1 MNKETLKLELEKLG
15 FSNSVDELETLMQET
30 LKANESFNLT
40 AIKEEEKFRE
50 LMLVDSVFPAR
61 LLDFKNKKILDVGTG
76 AGYPGLPLA
85 ITQKEGQFTL
95 LDSTKKKVE
104 NIANF
109 VKKYEICNVFAVS
122 DRVEDYA
129 KSHRNEYDIVIAR
142 AVASL
147 NILLEL
153 VLPLVKVG
161 GYFIAMKGAKG
172 KDEISEAKNAL
183 SKLGAVVEKIDEF
196 ELPESKEVRMNILIK
211 KVKPTN
217 KKYPRFYSEI
227 LSKTL

>member
-15 FSNSVDELETLMQET
+15 FSNSVDELEVLMQET

-50 LMLVDSVFPAR
+50 LMLLDSVFPAR

-129 KSHRNEYDIVIAR
+129 KSHRDEYDIVIAR

-172 KDEISEAKNAL
+172 KEEISEAKNAL

-217 KKYPRFYSEI
+217 KKYPRSYSEI

>member
-1 MNKETLKLELEKLG
+1 MNKEALKLELEKLG
-15 FSNSVDELETLMQET
+15 YASSIDELEVLMRSTLE
-30 LKANESFNLT
+30 ANERFNLT

-50 LMLVDSVFPAR
+50 LMLLDSLFPTC
-61 LLDFKNKKILDVGTG
+61 LLDFKNRKIIDVGTG

-85 ITQKEGQFTL
+85 ICEKEGKFTL

-104 NIANF
+104 NIDDFA
-109 VKKYEICNVFAVS
+109 KKHGICNVFTVS
-122 DRVEDYA
+122 SRVEDYA
-129 KSHRNEYDIVIAR
+129 KSHRELYDIAIAR
-142 AVASL
+142 AVAPL

-153 VLPLVKVG
+153 ILPVLKVG

-172 KDEISEAKNAL
+172 KEEIEEAKKAL

-217 KKYPRFYSEI
+217 KKYPRSYSEI
-227 LSKTL
+227 LSNAL